1 MKIYGWNEPVSCR
14 DKDIAFTKIA
24 RPFGWLGNMAPHAL
38 TYEGNAFHTPE
49 ALFQWLRFKGHPD
62 IQDAIMREASPMAA
76 KMIARK
82 NRAKLGRGEQWDEAE
97 IDIDLM
103 RLCLRLKVEQH
114 PYLIPLLLETNSRNL
129 IEDCSA
135 RPRESAL
142 FWGSV
147 RDMGYWRGRNVLGN
161 LWMELRADLLAKE
174 KC

>member
-1 MKIYGWNEPVSCR
+1 
-14 DKDIAFTKIA
+14 
-24 RPFGWLGNMAPHAL
+24 
-38 TYEGNAFHTPE
+38 
-49 ALFQWLRFKGHPD
+49 
-62 IQDAIMREASPMAA
+62 MREASPMAA